1 VSIEPSENET
11 SSPIQRLLIGAATL
25 IVIVLTVVAAIFLA
39 LQDQPGEETPLPPPT
54 EIGVLPPTA
63 TSTPPAA
70 SFTSTPTSPPVPDTA
85 TPTVTSTPAEAASP
99 PSPTATSTDTPSPAP
114 PTSTATP
121 VVIIV
126 TATPPPSP
134 PTTESAVTGVCQ
146 PPPTWI
152 TYVVQPGDT
161 LNSLSTRT
169 NISVFE
175 LQEVNCLASF
185 NIQPGQSIFL
195 PFDPPPPTPR
205 PLPTA
210 TGTRLPT
217 PTRTSTPVTPIIRDV
232 AIRIDEGASLVRV
245 IVTGENF
252 RSREQ
257 GFRAELVGPRT
268 IELQLGEARTST
280 SFEATAPLDED
291 LLTGEYDLTV
301 INPDGRLAIRP
312 RVFPPSNAT
321 ATPTPQPPRI
331 DNITPDAGRV
341 SQNVRVTLDG
351 RNFGPFTSGF
361 EVELI
366 PRAGGSSRFYVP
378 NEDDRP
384 ATATRF
390 DILIQ
395 VGDLTP
401 GLYDVR
407 VINPD
412 GQFDT
417 EISGYEALPP

>member
-1 VSIEPSENET
+1 V
-11 SSPIQRLLIGAATL
+11 
-25 IVIVLTVVAAIFLA
+25 
-39 LQDQPGEETPLPPPT
+39 
-54 EIGVLPPTA
+54 
-63 TSTPPAA
+63 
-70 SFTSTPTSPPVPDTA
+70 
-85 TPTVTSTPAEAASP
+85 
-99 PSPTATSTDTPSPAP
+99 
-114 PTSTATP
+114 
-121 VVIIV
+121 
-126 TATPPPSP
+126 
-134 PTTESAVTGVCQ
+134 
-146 PPPTWI
+146 
-152 TYVVQPGDT
+152 
-161 LNSLSTRT
+161 
-169 NISVFE
+169 
-175 LQEVNCLASF
+175 
-185 NIQPGQSIFL
+185 
-195 PFDPPPPTPR
+195 
-205 PLPTA
+205 
-210 TGTRLPT
+210 
-217 PTRTSTPVTPIIRDV
+217 
-232 AIRIDEGASLVRV
+232 DEGAGEVRV

-252 RSREQ
+252 RSRER

-268 IELQLGEARTST
+268 IELLLGEARTST
-280 SFEATAPLDED
+280 SFEATAPLDEE

-301 INPDGRLAIRP
+301 INPDGRLAVRP

-341 SQNVRVTLDG
+341 SQDVRVTIDG

-366 PRAGGSSRFYVP
+366 PRAGGPSRFYTP

-384 ATATRF
+384 ASSTRF

-395 VGDLTP
+395 IGDLTP